1 MKKCLIIL
9 NRYKE
14 EAFLLSKD
22 IEAFLKERD
31 IESISL
37 FFEKESKGFSL
48 EGISFVIT
56 LGGDGTVLYAARIAA
71 KEQIPIFPINLGQFG
86 FIAGIDPCKWK
97 EDLTSFLEGK
107 LAVAERTLLNVQ
119 VARKDE
125 VIFVSTPLN
134 DAVIRTGGPAQISE
148 LDIEYNN
155 RSFGKFKA
163 DGVIVATSTGST
175 AYSAAAGGPIVDSDL
190 DVFVLSPICPFSLS
204 NRPLVLNSA
213 GKLVIKVLPSRG
225 AEIVLS
231 CDGQEIK
238 KLMKDDTIII
248 QRNKEK
254 ALLAGCDST
263 VFYSALQSKLNWS
276 GGPNA

>member
-14 EAFLLSKD
+14 EAVLISKD
-22 IEAFLKERD
+22 IEDFLKKKN

-37 FFEKESKGFSL
+37 FFEKDTKGFSL

-56 LGGDGTVLYAARIAA
+56 LGGDGTVLYAARISC
-71 KEQIPIFPINLGQFG
+71 KHQIPVFPINLGQFG
-86 FIAGIDPCKWK
+86 FIAGIDPQKWQ
-97 EDLTSFLEGK
+97 EPLNQFIENK
-107 LAVAERTLLNVQ
+107 LPVAERTLLDVK
-119 VARKDE
+119 VLRKDE
-125 VIFVSTPLN
+125 IIFTSTPLN

-148 LDIEYNN
+148 LIVEYNN

-163 DGVIVATSTGST
+163 DGIIVATSTGST
-175 AYSAAAGGPIVDSDL
+175 AYSAAAGGPIVDPDL

-204 NRPLVLNSA
+204 NRPLVLNSE
-213 GKLVIKVLPSRG
+213 GKLMIKVLPSRG

-238 KLMKDDTIII
+238 KLMRDDIII
-248 QRNKEK
+248 IERNKEK
-254 ALLAGCDST
+254 ALLAGCDSS
-263 VFYSALQSKLNWS
+263 VFYSALQSKLSWS

>member
-14 EAFLLSKD
+14 EAILISKEIKSFLTE
-22 IEAFLKERD
+22 IN
-31 IESISL
+31 IESECI
-37 FFEKESKGFSL
+37 FFEKDNKNFSL
-48 EGISFVIT
+48 DEIDFVIT
-56 LGGDGTVLYAARIAA
+56 LGGDGTVLYAARLSC
-71 KEQIPIFPINLGQFG
+71 KYKIPIFPINLGQFG
-86 FIAGIDPCKWK
+86 FIAGIDPNNWK
-97 EDLTSFLEGK
+97 VMLVSFLENN
-107 LAVAERTLLNVQ
+107 LSIAERTLLNVQ
-119 VARKDE
+119 VLRNSK
-125 VIFVSTPLN
+125 VVFSSTPLN

-148 LDIEYNN
+148 LIVEYNG

-204 NRPLVLNSA
+204 NRPLVLNSS

-225 AEIVLS
+225 ADIVLS

-238 KLMKDDTIII
+238 QLQKDDIIVI
-248 QRNKEK
+248 ERNKEN
-254 ALLAGCDST
+254 ALLAGCDSS

>member
-1 MKKCLIIL
+1 ML
-9 NRYKE
+9 
-14 EAFLLSKD
+14 
-22 IEAFLKERD
+22 
-31 IESISL
+31 
-37 FFEKESKGFSL
+37 
-48 EGISFVIT
+48 V
-56 LGGDGTVLYAARIAA
+56 
-71 KEQIPIFPINLGQFG
+71 
-86 FIAGIDPCKWK
+86 
-97 EDLTSFLEGK
+97 SFLENN
-107 LAVAERTLLNVQ
+107 LSIAERTLLNVQ
-119 VARKDE
+119 VLRNNK
-125 VIFVSTPLN
+125 VVFSSTPLN

-148 LDIEYNN
+148 LIVEYNG

-204 NRPLVLNSA
+204 NRPLVLNSS

-225 AEIVLS
+225 ADIVLS

-238 KLMKDDTIII
+238 QLQKDDIIVI
-248 QRNKEK
+248 ERNKEN
-254 ALLAGCDST
+254 ALLAGCDSS

>member
-14 EAFLLSKD
+14 EAVLISKEIKSFLEEVNIASD
-22 IEAFLKERD
+22 CI
-31 IESISL
+31 
-37 FFEKESKGFSL
+37 FFEKDNKNFSL
-48 EGISFVIT
+48 DEIDFVIT
-56 LGGDGTVLYAARIAA
+56 LGGDGTVLYAARLSC
-71 KEQIPIFPINLGQFG
+71 KYKIPIFPINLGQFG
-86 FIAGIDPCKWK
+86 FIAGIDPNNWK
-97 EDLTSFLEGK
+97 TLLVSFLENR
-107 LAVAERTLLNVQ
+107 LSIAERTLLNVQ
-119 VARKDE
+119 VLRNNK
-125 VIFVSTPLN
+125 VVFSSTPLN

-148 LDIEYNN
+148 LIVEYNG

-204 NRPLVLNSA
+204 NRPLVLNSS

-225 AEIVLS
+225 ADIVLS

-238 KLMKDDTIII
+238 QLQKDDIIVI
-248 QRNKEK
+248 ERNKEN
-254 ALLAGCDST
+254 ALLAGCDSS

>member
-14 EAFLLSKD
+14 EAVLISKD
-22 IEAFLKERD
+22 IEDFLKKKN

-37 FFEKESKGFSL
+37 FFEKDTKGFSL

-56 LGGDGTVLYAARIAA
+56 LGGDGTVLYAARIAC
-71 KEQIPIFPINLGQFG
+71 KHQIPVFPINLGQFG
-86 FIAGIDPCKWK
+86 FIAGIDPQKWQ
-97 EDLTSFLEGK
+97 EPLTQFIENK
-107 LAVAERTLLNVQ
+107 LPVAERTLLDVK
-119 VARKDE
+119 VLRKDE
-125 VIFVSTPLN
+125 IIFTSTPLN

-148 LDIEYNN
+148 LIVEYNN

-163 DGVIVATSTGST
+163 DGIIVATSTGST
-175 AYSAAAGGPIVDSDL
+175 AYSAAAGGPIVDPDL

-204 NRPLVLNSA
+204 NRPLVLNSE
-213 GKLVIKVLPSRG
+213 GKLMIKVLPSRG

-238 KLMKDDTIII
+238 KLMKDDIII
-248 QRNKEK
+248 IERNKEK
-254 ALLAGCDST
+254 ALLAGCDSS
-263 VFYSALQSKLNWS
+263 VFYSALQSKLSWS